1 MTTGNFCRAVGFAVL
16 FSLAGWADISFDN
29 QGIALAV
36 LSGALASGVGYA
48 LWYQALWGLSATHA
62 ATVQLSVPVLVA
74 IGGILF
80 LGESVSVNFLVV
92 GTVILGG
99 IAMVIIPAHN
109 KAK

>member
-1 MTTGNFCRAVGFAVL
+1 
-16 FSLAGWADISFDN
+16 
-29 QGIALAV
+29 
-36 LSGALASGVGYA
+36 
-48 LWYQALWGLSATHA
+48 
-62 ATVQLSVPVLVA
+62 VPVLVA